1 MKKKLLSL
9 CAGLLLSCSLMA
21 QMEILY
27 GGTAPTAETLSDGTI
42 LVQFPEDAVFNTDD
56 FASKI
61 TVKVDDNLVA
71 NDSIVPNPATTFITD
86 SEIETFVY
94 DGKAYSFRF
103 TAGEYFTV
111 VMFSD
116 PHVAESTGISVAD
129 MQTKATNMIN
139 YKYTFDEL
147 PGYEGS
153 ADLVFCLG
161 DMDDD
166 NASSASNFN
175 SAMSPFTDNSIPFI
189 TIAGNHD
196 LLPDYYWN
204 NGDLT
209 YNLTGTSHDNT
220 SLNSVKSH
228 YNTAATN
235 GGFTVDRIYD
245 TECSASFVIEHF
257 AFKYKG
263 VRFYCANNYW
273 FQKSHDSG
281 ITSASEK
288 TYAADGTINA
298 LKTYLNQQNSDGT
311 LYKED
316 PAVWV
321 SHFPFYSEANNYNDS
336 RDRWWLDQSNSGTD
350 KDGNAYDGRC
360 LMPVDAENSEFY
372 GTGTSVPVYT
382 SNEGKAIA
390 EKKRKALAD
399 IIVQTKNP
407 RHFSGHSHINDGQ
420 TVTANNGLTFRDH
433 TIKPIS
439 NAGSENG
446 MTGNTFA
453 VLCKSGVGIIAVKRV
468 SF

>member
-1 MKKKLLSL
+1 MKKKLLSMCL
-9 CAGLLLSCSLMA
+9 GLLFCGSAMA
-21 QMEILY
+21 QMVITFDGLDV
-27 GGTAPTAETLSDGTI
+27 ETLTQADGSQLIQLPDGTDLNNLGDKMTI
-42 LVQFPEDAVFNTDD
+42 KVGGVEVDP
-56 FASKI
+56 ASI
-61 TVKVDDNLVA
+61 T
-71 NDSIVPNPATTFITD
+71 PNPTTTFITD

-103 TAGEYFTV
+103 TAGQYFTV

-116 PHVAESTGISVAD
+116 PHVAEGTGISVAD
-129 MQTKATNMIN
+129 MQDKATNMIN

-161 DMDDD
+161 DMDED
-166 NASSASNFN
+166 NASSATNFN
-175 SAMSPFTDNSIPFI
+175 NAMSPFANNSIPFI
-189 TIAGNHD
+189 TLAGNHD

-209 YNLTGTSHDNT
+209 YNSTGTSHDNT
-220 SLNSVKSH
+220 SLSCVKSH

-245 TECSASFVIEHF
+245 TECNADFVIEHF

-273 FQKSHDSG
+273 FQKSHDNG
-281 ITSASEK
+281 GLITKSET

-298 LKTYLNQQNSDGT
+298 LKAYLENKNTDGT
-311 LYKED
+311 SYKED

-321 SHFPFYSEANNYNDS
+321 SHFPFYSEANNFNDAS
-336 RDRWWLDQSNSGTD
+336 ARWWLDQSNSGAD
-350 KDGNAYDGRC
+350 YEGRC
-360 LMPVDAENSEFY
+360 LMPVDAASSEFY
-372 GTGTSVPVYT
+372 GTGSSVPVYT
-382 SNEGKAIA
+382 SDEGKALA

-407 RHFSGHSHINDGQ
+407 RHFSGHAHKNDGQ
-420 TVTANNGLTFRDH
+420 TVTANNGSTFRDH

-439 NAGSENG
+439 NEGSENG
-446 MTGNTFA
+446 MPGNTFA

-468 SF
+468 TF